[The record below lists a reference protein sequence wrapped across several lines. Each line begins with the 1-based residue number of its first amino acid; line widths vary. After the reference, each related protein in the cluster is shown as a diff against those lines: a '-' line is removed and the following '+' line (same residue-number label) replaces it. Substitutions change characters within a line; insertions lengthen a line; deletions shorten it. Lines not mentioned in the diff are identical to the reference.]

1 MILYIGM
8 SSLVRALDSFAD
20 HRESVFPCW
29 P

>member
-1 MILYIGM
+1 VHVGMFPLIG
-8 SSLVRALDSFAD
+8 ALNSFAD